1 MKGRASVVL
10 LLRGPC
16 TTSVLA
22 LEAHDPHLLRLEPSG
37 VSFDVRRARCI
48 HFPGQLIFDL
58 RKIAVN
64 LIPFPRLHFFLKCFA
79 PLTSRDDQC
88 GNQIGAKFLEVFS
101 GTCCWCSCPLPSSLS
116 ISCPTVDR
124 AVKDVLKCLPLAVF
138 TVKQVTQQSEYVC
151 QVLVVSRLH
160 KCMSLWRFGYQCGER

>member
-1 MKGRASVVL
+1 MFLSYYCVL
-10 LLRGPC
+10 LDNGPC
-16 TTSVLA
+16 TTSVLG
-22 LEAHDPHLLRLEPSG
+22 LEAHDPYLLRLEPSG

-64 LIPFPRLHFFLKCFA
+64 LIPSPRLHFFLKYFA
-79 PLTSRDDQC
+79 PFTSRDDLC
-88 GNQIGAKFLEVFS
+88 GNQIGAKFWEVFS
-101 GTCCWCSCPLPSSLS
+101 GTCCWCRCPLPSSLS
-116 ISCPTVDR
+116 ISCPAVGE

-151 QVLVVSRLH
+151 
-160 KCMSLWRFGYQCGER
+160 

>member
-1 MKGRASVVL
+1 MKGRASVV

-22 LEAHDPHLLRLEPSG
+22 LEAHDTHLLRPEPSG

-48 HFPGQLIFDL
+48 HFPGQL
-58 RKIAVN
+58 VN

-101 GTCCWCSCPLPSSLS
+101 DTCCWCSCPLPSSLS
-116 ISCPTVDR
+116 ISCPSVCK

-138 TVKQVTQQSEYVC
+138 TVQQVTQ